1 MPFVDLHSHYLPG
14 IDDGV
19 RTFDE
24 GLELVRNL
32 ASIGFGTVMATPH
45 IRTAMFEN
53 RKPGVTRAH
62 AEFVD
67 KAQTQ
72 SDELPELG
80 LGAEHY
86 FDDVFWGLFQRG
98 EAVPYPGGKAALVEL
113 PRERIPVG
121 LAQCFFQ
128 MRVKGVHPVLAH
140 PERYRP
146 FFKKSEGVEAL
157 VQSGALPLLDL
168 MSLTGKYGRRP
179 RKAAERLLDEGLY
192 YAACSDAHR
201 PKDVKVVE
209 KAIATLRKRV
219 GDAEAEALLDAN
231 PRRILAGNAEFS

>member
-1 MPFVDLHSHYLPG
+1 MFVDLHSHYLPA

-32 ASIGFGTVMATPH
+32 ASIGFVTVMATPH

-53 RKPGVTRAH
+53 RKPGVEKAH
-62 AEFVD
+62 AAFVAEARARD
-67 KAQTQ
+67 A
-72 SDELPELG
+72 DLPELG

-128 MRVKGVHPVLAH
+128 MRLKGVHPVLAH

-146 FFKKSEGVEAL
+146 FFKKSDGIAAL
-157 VQSGALPLLDL
+157 VQAGALPLLDV
-168 MSLTGKYGRRP
+168 MSLVGKYGRAP
-179 RKAAERLLDEGLY
+179 RKAAERLLGEGLY

-201 PKDVKVVE
+201 PKDVKIVE
-209 KAIATLRKRV
+209 KAIGVLRKRV
-219 GDAEAEALLDAN
+219 GDAEAEAMLGAN
-231 PRRILAGNAEFS
+231 PRSILAGTAEFG